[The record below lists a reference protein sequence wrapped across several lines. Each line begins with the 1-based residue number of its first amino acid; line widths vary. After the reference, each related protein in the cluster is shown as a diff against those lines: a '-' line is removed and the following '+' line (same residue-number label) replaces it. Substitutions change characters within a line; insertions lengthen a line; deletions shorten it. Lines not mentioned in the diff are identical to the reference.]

1 MRYRVRMPILT
12 LSTDIGQR
20 DYIVGAIKG
29 QFLQLIP
36 TMNVVDITHYL
47 SQTNFPLAAYTCNN
61 AFKYYPTNTYHLI
74 LINVFESDFDHFLI
88 ALYHN
93 QYIICPDNGLITM
106 ISGVKPTEIVKVPIS
121 KNANLLTITAD
132 LAAAVL
138 KLEEYKKLS
147 AAGTVATEI
156 IEKYPLRPTAGPDW
170 IDGQILFIDN
180 FENVVINITKQDFE
194 EHGRGRKFKI
204 MFKRNETIEQ
214 LSDNYSGVPEHE
226 KMAWFNSAGYLEIA
240 LRNGNMAGLFGL
252 QGYNEQM
259 QKAGAS
265 AGNKWFYQ
273 TIRVFF
279 E

>member
-1 MRYRVRMPILT
+1 MPILT

-29 QFLQLIP
+29 QFLHSMP
-36 TMNVVDITHYL
+36 TLNTVDITHYL

-61 AFKYYPTNTYHLI
+61 AIKFYPDGTYHLI
-74 LINVFESDFDHFLI
+74 LVNVFEAVNEHFLI
-88 ALYHN
+88 AFYKN

-106 ISGVKPTEIVKVPIS
+106 IAGEKPAEIVKIPVSI
-121 KNANLLTITAD
+121 NADLLTITSD
-132 LAAAVL
+132 IAAAIF
-138 KLEEYKKLS
+138 KLEEYKKLLS
-147 AAGTVATEI
+147 VGAFASEI
-156 IEKYPLRPTAGPDW
+156 VEKYPLRPTAGPDW
-170 IDGQILFIDN
+170 IEGQILFIDN
-180 FENVVINITKQDFE
+180 FENVVINITRKDFE
-194 EHGRGRKFKI
+194 EHGKGRKFKI
-204 MFKRNETIEQ
+204 MFKRDETIEK
-214 LSDNYSGVPEHE
+214 LSNNYAGVPEHE

-252 QGYNEQM
+252 QGYSEQM
-259 QKAGAS
+259 QKSGAS